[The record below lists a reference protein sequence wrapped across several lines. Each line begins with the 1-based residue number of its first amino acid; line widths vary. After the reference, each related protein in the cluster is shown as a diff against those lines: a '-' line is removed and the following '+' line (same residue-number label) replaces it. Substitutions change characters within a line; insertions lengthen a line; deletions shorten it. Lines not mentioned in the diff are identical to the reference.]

1 MKQFLVEA
9 FGHDERSTQ
18 FATGGCCDNLVAC
31 DYKQPIVVAY
41 EIRSADESLS
51 GDHWST
57 VREQSSG
64 ELYRTG
70 CVQRHAPGD
79 RNE

>member
-18 FATGGCCDNLVAC
+18 FAHGGCCDSLVAC
-31 DYKQPIVVAY
+31 DYKQPIMVAY
-41 EIRSADESLS
+41 EIRRANESLS
-51 GDHWST
+51 VDHRSA
-57 VREQSSG
+57 VCEQSSG
-64 ELYRTG
+64 ELHRTG

-79 RNE
+79 KDE